1 MFAVYCGQVPL
12 DEARPPIW
20 WRSGRGTRGPDPAL
34 DLQAIADAAVA
45 LADSGG
51 LAAVSMR
58 AVAARLGTSASA
70 LYRYIDTRAD
80 LLDLM
85 ADRVV
90 AELRPY
96 PPVEAPWLKSMVALA
111 AAQRSL
117 HQRHPWLV
125 ALGYRSSS
133 IGPESHAYFDACL
146 GVLRPTQAPVRTKF
160 ETIAL
165 LTGLAALFSRQ
176 TREDEPDGGATFPAL
191 PHDAF
196 PHLAEAMAH
205 PSTAPLQDDLFERAV
220 RSILTGL
227 LADVD
232 QATGN
237 EGGNPAR

>member
-1 MFAVYCGQVPL
+1 MFAVYYGPVPL

-51 LAAVSMR
+51 LDAVSMR

-96 PPVEAPWLKSMVALA
+96 PPVEAHWLESMVALA

-117 HQRHPWLV
+117 HRRHPWLV

-133 IGPESHAYFDACL
+133 IGPESLAYFDACL

-176 TREDEPDGGATFPAL
+176 TRENESERSGDISRPPPRRVPAPRRGDGPSIDSAPPGRPVRACRPK
-191 PHDAF
+191 
-196 PHLAEAMAH
+196 HLDGT
-205 PSTAPLQDDLFERAV
+205 SR
-220 RSILTGL
+220 
-227 LADVD
+227 
-232 QATGN
+232 
-237 EGGNPAR
+237 